1 MFPLNKGSKEL
12 SMIQDYLQNK
22 DLPIKKWLC
31 GSISRKNFHPMLNNH
46 QQPLQWGKNTI
57 CSMHLCNK
65 LLASGE
71 ELNIS
76 LYAKIMWSYE
86 FRIFFK
92 MMWSYEFRIF
102 FKKVIFSLP
111 LLLSLGYSSLCCLQ
125 YQALLLWHC
134 INLILFNQDNEFIKK
149 FEIKIYSTFTIG
161 C

>member
-1 MFPLNKGSKEL
+1 MTFRGAGHLFPLNKGSEAL
-12 SMIQDYLQNK
+12 SMIQAYLQNK

-31 GSISRKNFHPMLNNH
+31 GSISGKIFHPMLNNH

-57 CSMHLCNK
+57 CNMHLCNN

-76 LYAKIMWSYE
+76 LYAKITQKWCDPTSLGYFSE
-86 FRIFFK
+86 KLF
-92 MMWSYEFRIF
+92 
-102 FKKVIFSLP
+102 FSLP

-134 INLILFNQDNEFIKK
+134 INLILFNQDNEFVKN